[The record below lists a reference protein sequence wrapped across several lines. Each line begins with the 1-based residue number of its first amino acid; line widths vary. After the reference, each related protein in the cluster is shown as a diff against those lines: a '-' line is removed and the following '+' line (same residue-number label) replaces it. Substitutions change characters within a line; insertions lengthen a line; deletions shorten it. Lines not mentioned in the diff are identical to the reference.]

1 MPTSDQHLA
10 QAAHNEGLLA
20 LLRQQ
25 ARHLEYGDWYVTV
38 AFYTAI
44 HHIEDMLYVIK
55 PKTRGSIIKHSSD
68 VRKIFPYMSDH
79 SARGWLL
86 KCGFHNLYDPYTD
99 IYQLS
104 QTAKY
109 NCHSPSE
116 SDWSRTVSL
125 LENIKAECK
134 IICETLPHN

>member
-1 MPTSDQHLA
+1 MSSSDQHLA

-25 ARHLEYGDWYVTV
+25 ARHMEYGDWYVTI
-38 AFYTAI
+38 AFYAAI
-44 HHIEDMLYVIK
+44 HRIEAMLYVIK
-55 PKTRGSIIKHSSD
+55 PVMRGSAIKHSSD
-68 VRKIFPYMSDH
+68 VRKKFSYMTDH

-99 IYQLS
+99 IYQMS

-116 SDWSRTVSL
+116 FDWSRAVSL
-125 LENIKAECK
+125 LELIKKMCDLVCGK
-134 IICETLPHN
+134 SR